1 VISSS
6 SRGFSAPAKV
16 PKDIVNILSGAIKKV
31 VASEEHKKKMA
42 DMGLTL
48 KYMDAA
54 QYAKFWEEYETTV
67 KDLMALA
74 KE

>member
-1 VISSS
+1 MKKVISS
-6 SRGFSAPAKV
+6 
-16 PKDIVNILSGAIKKV
+16 D
-31 VASEEHKKKMA
+31 EHKKKMA

-74 KE
+74 K